1 MGHDLTELDNEL
13 LPVAAWVQPANLAS
27 RPRRRRRKM
36 FAAAEPLEARTMLSA
51 VSVAFE
57 GAGAVGFGIPLSEV
71 APVTAEVS
79 SAMFGGSDADSSD
92 TENADPRAGEL
103 APTQKSAGLGDLNF
117 DAPFDFGL
125 EASFGGGLWGGFALA
140 ASGTASSPSAAQR
153 VSSGFDFNSDS
164 EGESESSDLADGGNL
179 VELKLAGSGQ
189 IVAYGAARSLQDDSG
204 LTVGDSDGPTTYVRA
219 TDAEGRS
226 VMRLVF
232 VQKGPRVVTPARPQQ
247 VIAESV
253 IVAEAELD
261 SNAALAE
268 SSERAELNEVA
279 TALDA
284 PHPEKMNRGSRSHES
299 TLMANLAETDRVG
312 SRTSSIDS
320 TAKGSATRSA
330 TTSYANHS
338 ANPRGSEAGHNQN
351 ASIEATENDDQV
363 IAAFETSEL
372 AATVFHPQPKYLI
385 LAMLIIGTLTR
396 PFSRVGRSFLV
407 RRLRGLGAK

>member
-13 LPVAAWVQPANLAS
+13 LPVAAWIQPANLAI

-57 GAGAVGFGIPLSEV
+57 GAGVVGFDTPLSDA
-71 APVTAEVS
+71 APVTVEVGS
-79 SAMFGGSDADSSD
+79 SMFGGSDADSPD
-92 TENADPRAGEL
+92 AENADSQFGEL
-103 APTQKSAGLGDLNF
+103 APTQKSSGLGDFRF
-117 DAPFDFGL
+117 DVPFDFGL
-125 EASFGGGLWGGFALA
+125 ESIFGGGLLGGFAWA
-140 ASGTASSPSAAQR
+140 ANGSASSPSSAQR
-153 VSSGFDFNSDS
+153 VSSGLEFNSDS

-204 LTVGDSDGPTTYVRA
+204 LTVADSDGPTTYVRA

-247 VIAESV
+247 IIAESV

-261 SNAALAE
+261 SNADLTE
-268 SSERAELNEVA
+268 SSERVELSEVA
-279 TALDA
+279 TALDT
-284 PHPEKMNRGSRSHES
+284 PHPEKMNQVSRGHGSV
-299 TLMANLAETDRVG
+299 LMAKIAEADRVG
-312 SRTSSIDS
+312 SRTLSIDS
-320 TAKGSATRSA
+320 AVIGSSTRS
-330 TTSYANHS
+330 TTTAYASHI
-338 ANPRGSEAGHNQN
+338 ANSRMHEVGRNQN
-351 ASIEATENDDQV
+351 ASIDAKENDDQV

-372 AATVFHPQPKYLI
+372 AAAVFHPQPKYLV

-396 PFSRVGRSFLV
+396 PFSRVRRSFLV